1 MTAFSTD
8 KLLSFHCA
16 GPRAVDGH
24 PAPEASPASQAQAPQ
39 RAAFGAGPSFS
50 DEGDLI
56 AVPHFKRFAHLR
68 FDDADKG
75 LKTKALLSHEGQG
88 RCR

>member
-1 MTAFSTD
+1 MSAPRPNISR
-8 KLLSFHCA
+8 SVRRV
-16 GPRAVDGH
+16 GPRVVDGH
-24 PAPEASPASQAQAPQ
+24 PAPEALSASQAQPQ

-56 AVPHFKRFAHLR
+56 AVPHFKRLAHLR
-68 FDDADKG
+68 FDGADKG
-75 LKTKALLSHEGQG
+75 LKTKALLSHEAQG